1 MENNKKESKSIF
13 PTRPHFLTKKIIAPI
28 IKKEEKDDDSYNM
41 NRRIYLD
48 DASENYFNSNS
59 SSVKNPNL
67 IHQQVSKNNE
77 NKSTKENGDN
87 KNENIETQTYKET
100 PHFKK
105 SNEEISVEKQC
116 SNLTFDLKKNNEEEL
131 AYKTGRWTSGEHYRF
146 IKGCLLFGNDW
157 KKVKFLLR
165 LKTV

>member
-1 MENNKKESKSIF
+1 MENNKKESTGIF

-28 IKKEEKDDDSYNM
+28 IKKEEKDDDSYNI

-67 IHQQVSKNNE
+67 VHQQVNFNNE
-77 NKSTKENGDN
+77 NKSTKENVDN
-87 KNENIETQTYKET
+87 KNENIEKQTYKET
-100 PHFKK
+100 PQFKK
-105 SNEEISVEKQC
+105 SNEEILVEKQC
-116 SNLTFDLKKNNEEEL
+116 SNLTFDLNKHNEEEL

-165 LKTV
+165 